1 MCWTLEDHMM
11 TKDSRHHLHED
22 GALQGSPILVY
33 GGVFEEVFIKHV
45 LVCTIKKG
53 VPT

>member
-1 MCWTLEDHMM
+1 MKCKWILEDG
-11 TKDSRHHLHED
+11 TKR
-22 GALQGSPILVY
+22 GSPIMVY

-45 LVCTIKKG
+45 LASTIKKG